1 MRMGLAALFALVMGT
16 SGALAETPLTDV
28 LLKEKQGLKSMRGA
42 LLEQM
47 LLRDEGPAGARYSQ
61 GWLDKQPAAKGGQQ
75 WQCLTEALYFEARG
89 ETVMGQFAV
98 AEVIMNRA
106 ESSRFPGSVC
116 GVVKQGAGR
125 GVNRCQFSYA
135 CDGRPETMSEAQ
147 AVKRAGKIARII
159 VDGGPRP
166 LTKGATYYHAKWVSP
181 RWSRKFAR
189 TATIGVHHFYKP
201 ALEIS
206 QN

>member
-1 MRMGLAALFALVMGT
+1 MRMGIAALFALVMGT
-16 SGALAETPLTDV
+16 SGALAETPLADV
-28 LLKEKQGLKSMRGA
+28 VLNEKQGLKSVTLSR
-42 LLEQM
+42 LERM
-47 LLRDEGPAGARYSQ
+47 LLPDKGTADAGYSQ
-61 GWLDKQPAAKGGQQ
+61 DRLDALPGAKGGKQ

-89 ETVMGQFAV
+89 ETVKGQFAV

-106 ESSRFPGSVC
+106 ESSDFPASVC
-116 GVVKQGAGR
+116 GVVKQGAGGR
-125 GVNRCQFSYA
+125 KNRCQFSYA
-135 CDGRPETMSEAQ
+135 CDGLPETMSEAE
-147 AVKRAGKIARII
+147 AVERAGKIARII

-201 ALEIS
+201 GIEIS

>member
-1 MRMGLAALFALVMGT
+1 MRMGIAALFALVMGT
-16 SGALAETPLTDV
+16 SGALAETPLKDV
-28 LLKEKQGLKSMRGA
+28 LIKEQQGLKSVKLSR
-42 LLEQM
+42 LERM
-47 LLRDEGPAGARYSQ
+47 LLPDEGRTDARYSQ
-61 GWLDKQPAAKGGQQ
+61 GWLDDLPAVKGGQQ

-89 ETVMGQFAV
+89 ETVKGQFAV

-116 GVVKQGAGR
+116 GVVKQGAGGR
-125 GVNRCQFSYA
+125 KNMCQFSYA
-135 CDGRPETMSEAQ
+135 CDGLPETMSETE
-147 AVKRAGKIARII
+147 AVERAGKIARII

-201 ALEIS
+201 GIEIS

>member
-1 MRMGLAALFALVMGT
+1 MRIGVAALVALMMGT
-16 SGALAETPLTDV
+16 FSAGADTPLTDV
-28 LLKEKQGLKSMRGA
+28 LFKEKQGLKSVTLSR
-42 LLEQM
+42 LERM
-47 LLRDEGPAGARYSQ
+47 LLRDEGPLDARYSR

-89 ETVMGQFAV
+89 ESVKGQFAV

-116 GVVKQGAGR
+116 GVVRQGTGGR
-125 GVNRCQFSYA
+125 KNMCQFSYA
-135 CDGRPETMSEAQ
+135 CDGLPETMSEPK
-147 AVKRAGKIARII
+147 AVLRAGKIARII

-189 TATIGVHHFYKP
+189 TTTIGVHHFYKP
-201 ALEIS
+201 GVEIS